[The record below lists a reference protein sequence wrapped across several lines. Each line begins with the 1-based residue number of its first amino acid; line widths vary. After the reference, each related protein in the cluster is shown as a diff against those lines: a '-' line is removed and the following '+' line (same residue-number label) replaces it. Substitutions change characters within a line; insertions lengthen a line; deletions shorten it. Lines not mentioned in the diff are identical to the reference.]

1 MRKKEL
7 TDSEILTI
15 LALSRNGLSKGR
27 VAKERYYSWN
37 SVNSQTKAIKEKTG
51 LDPCDYYDMGK
62 LLELIG
68 GNSDDN

>member
-1 MRKKEL
+1 MKKEL

-15 LALSRNGLSKGR
+15 LALARNGLNKGK

-37 SVNSQTKAIKEKTG
+37 SIDSQAKKIKQKTG

-62 LLELIG
+62 LLGLIG
-68 GNSDDN
+68 GNSDGN